1 MLHSE
6 DGDFEV
12 LFYTDQQLDEGRKE
26 VYIFQ
31 WRLML
36 TGCAAEGQ

>member
-6 DGDFEV
+6 DGDFEA
-12 LFYTDQQLDEGRKE
+12 LFYTAQQLDEGKE
-26 VYIFQ
+26 KKYIFQ

-36 TGCAAEGQ
+36 SA